1 MTQQKGV
8 SHKILNAF
16 LRYIPQIT
24 SDIGRTYTPIT
35 KECEATDTGI
45 KFTLEFNSDD
55 YNHISTRDDLK
66 QFTISGIRNKKT
78 ITKFERLDF
87 MPNGNLFVIKLENTN
102 LISRPNGT
110 KITVG
115 GIDGYNGVYT
125 KINSISGDV
134 IFRFEGTAVG
144 NIPSTLGFA
153 FFDTIYYLNDIYE
166 ITIGEENKII
176 IDIEIDQYDNYIDD
190 IFFDNIKLS
199 YLYSNILA
207 QSANRWFEN
216 ITASDID
223 AIDAGTSFIV
233 IDPDTFNTS
242 ESKDSKND
250 TDSSYN
256 QQSMNASYWKNA
268 SISIYFINRNCDSVD
283 YEAQK
288 NDILLSSVFQIL
300 DNNIDGLTTFINAKS
315 NTISTI
321 TSQTGTSYTCT
332 QYTVQFRVRYDYIS
346 NGLQLQERSY
356 KIDKV
361 MINDWELSF
370 DNA

>member
-1 MTQQKGV
+1 MTKQKGV

-24 SDIGRTYTPIT
+24 SDIGRTYTPVA

-45 KFTLEFNSDD
+45 KFTLEFNEDD
-55 YNHISTRDDLK
+55 YNHISSRDDLK
-66 QFTISGIRNKKT
+66 QFTISGIKNKKT

-102 LISRPNGT
+102 LLSRPNGT

-134 IFRFEGTAVG
+134 IFRFEGNAVG
-144 NIPSTLGFA
+144 NIPSTFGFA

-166 ITIGEENKII
+166 ITVEDENKIV
-176 IDIEIDQYDNYIDD
+176 IDITIDQYDNYIND
-190 IFFDNIKLS
+190 IFLNNIKLS

-216 ITASDID
+216 FTASDID

-242 ESKDSKND
+242 ESKDTKND

-288 NDILLSSVFQIL
+288 NDILLSSIFQIL

-332 QYTVQFRVRYDYIS
+332 QYTVQFRIRYDYIS

-361 MINDWELSF
+361 VINDWELSF